1 MKRLFFAVLAVAT
14 LASCAKEEAIRVD
27 QGEAIAFGD
36 AFVDNA
42 TRAIYESAEDITGF
56 TVFGQVGQ
64 NVEGNQISYVALYGD
79 GAEVTR
85 NGAALGAAWS
95 CNATRYW
102 IPSSTFNF
110 AAIANGTASTS
121 TLVNG
126 LPTKIDYTVVD
137 LDPADLIYATAT
149 ATTDA
154 QSVPTGNVDETS
166 KVVKFSF
173 KHLLSRVKVSFVNLI
188 QGTEYTYKIT
198 NVKVTTWNKGTY
210 TIGETTPWT
219 RTGEG
224 NAVLNYNDINSLAYN
239 TTTGAGAK
247 LVIPG
252 SSVTL
257 SFEYEL
263 LLNGTKIYGTTVT
276 KENVITPQQNYSYN
290 ITVQLKAGNMID
302 FTVDSTNGLTDW
314 PENPETVIE

>member
-42 TRAIYESAEDITGF
+42 TRAIYESAEDITDF

-64 NVEGNQISYVALYGD
+64 KGEDNQISSYVALYGN
-79 GAEVTR
+79 GAAVTR
-85 NGAALGAAWS
+85 NGADLGDAWT
-95 CNATRYW
+95 CATTRYW

-110 AAIANGTASTS
+110 AAIANGTAS

-149 ATTDA
+149 ATTSET
-154 QSVPTGNVDETS
+154 SVPTGDVTGS
-166 KVVKFSF
+166 IVKFSF
-173 KHLLSRVKVSFVNLI
+173 KHLLSRVKVSFKNLI
-188 QGTEYTYKIT
+188 EGGEYTYKIT
-198 NVKVTTWNKGTY
+198 NVKVATWNKGTY

-224 NAVLNYNDINSLAYN
+224 NAELNYSSFDALSYS
-239 TTTGAGAK
+239 TTATEAGAK

-257 SFEYEL
+257 SFDYEL
-263 LLNGTKIYGTTVT
+263 LLNGTKIYGTNVT
-276 KENVITPQQNYSYN
+276 KEVVITPQQNYSYN
-290 ITVQLKAGNMID
+290 ITVQLNAGNKID

-314 PENPETVIE
+314 TENPEPVIE

>member
-42 TRAIYESAEDITGF
+42 TRAIYESADDIQGF

-64 NVEGNQISYVALYGD
+64 KGENDQISYVDLYGN
-79 GAEVTR
+79 GATVTR
-85 NGAALGAAWS
+85 GDAALGAAWS
-95 CNATRYW
+95 CATTRYW

-110 AAIANGTASTS
+110 AAIANGTVSELNA
-121 TLVNG
+121 G

-137 LDPADLIYATAT
+137 SDPADLIYATAT
-149 ATTDA
+149 ATTSA
-154 QSVPTGNVDETS
+154 TSVPSGDVTS
-166 KVVKFSF
+166 SIVKFSF
-173 KHLLSRVKVSFVNLI
+173 EHLLSRVKVSFKNLI
-188 QGTEYTYKIT
+188 EGGEYTYKIT
-198 NVKVTTWNKGTY
+198 NVKVTTWDKGTY
-210 TIGETTPWT
+210 TIGAQTPWA

-224 NAVLNYNDINSLAYN
+224 NAVLNYSSFDALSYS
-239 TTTGAGAK
+239 TTATDTGAK
-247 LVIPG
+247 LVIPS

-257 SFEYEL
+257 SFDYEL

-290 ITVQLKAGNMID
+290 ITVQLQAGNKID
-302 FTVDSTNGLTDW
+302 FTVDSSAGLTGWTNGS
-314 PENPETVIE
+314 ETVIE

>member
-64 NVEGNQISYVALYGD
+64 GENNQISYVALYGD
-79 GAEVTR
+79 NGAEVTR
-85 NGAALGAAWS
+85 NGAALGAAWT

-110 AAIANGTASTS
+110 AAIANGTAST
-121 TLVNG
+121 LVNG
-126 LPTKIDYTVVD
+126 LPTKIDYTVAD
-137 LDPADLIYATAT
+137 DPADLIYATAT

-154 QSVPTGNVDETS
+154 QSAPTGDVTGS
-166 KVVKFSF
+166 IVKFSF
-173 KHLLSRVKVSFVNLI
+173 EHLLSRVKVSFVNLI

-198 NVKVTTWNKGTY
+198 NVKVTTWDKGTY
-210 TIGETTPWT
+210 TIGAQTPWA
-219 RTGEG
+219 RTGEE
-224 NAVLNYNDINSLAYN
+224 NAVLNYSSFDALSYS
-239 TTTGAGAK
+239 TTATEAGAK

-257 SFEYEL
+257 SFDYEL

-290 ITVQLKAGNMID
+290 ITVQLEAGNMID
-302 FTVDSTNGLTDW
+302 FTVDSSEGLTDW
-314 PENPETVIE
+314 TNGSETVIE